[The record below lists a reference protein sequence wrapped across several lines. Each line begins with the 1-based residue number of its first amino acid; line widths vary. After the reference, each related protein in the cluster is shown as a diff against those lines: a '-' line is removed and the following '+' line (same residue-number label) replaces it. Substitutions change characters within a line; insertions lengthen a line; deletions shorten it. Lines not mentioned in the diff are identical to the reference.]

1 MLLIGLSAAGYCSL
15 RPLLRSKGHR
25 VQVLPVALLLQR
37 LEQPQQL
44 LQQLPVHWLNC
55 LMQSWAGL
63 ALL

>member
-1 MLLIGLSAAGYCSL
+1 
-15 RPLLRSKGHR
+15 
-25 VQVLPVALLLQR
+25 VLPVGLLLQR